1 MGNKIVL
8 TLALCAGVFFT
19 SCQTN
24 QVEKVTTS
32 EEIQKIISSLN
43 NVNQV
48 DLSNP
53 NNVLIDVRTPE
64 EYAEGHVP
72 GAINLNVKDDNF
84 GKRVSEL
91 DSTKNYYIYCRSG
104 VRAKSAEMIM
114 LENNL
119 NKVHTF
125 QDGMMTYEGE
135 IAK

>member
-1 MGNKIVL
+1 MGNKFVL
-8 TLALCAGVFFT
+8 AVALAGVLLT

-24 QVEKVTTS
+24 QVEKVTTT

-43 NVNQV
+43 NVKQI
-48 DLSNP
+48 DLTDP

-104 VRAKSAEMIM
+104 VRAKSAELIM

>member
-1 MGNKIVL
+1 MVNKIVL
-8 TLALCAGVFFT
+8 SIVFAGGLFLT

-24 QVEKVTTS
+24 QVEKVVTT
-32 EEIQKIISSLN
+32 EEIQQIISSLN

-48 DLSNP
+48 DSADP

-84 GKRVSEL
+84 GKKVSEV

-104 VRAKSAEMIM
+104 VRAKSAEAIM

-119 NKVHTF
+119 QKVHTF
-125 QDGMMTYEGE
+125 QDGMLTYEGE
-135 IAK
+135 TVK

>member
-1 MGNKIVL
+1 MGNKLVL

>member
-8 TLALCAGVFFT
+8 SIALVGGFLFT

-24 QVEKVTTS
+24 QVEKVTTT
-32 EEIQKIISSLN
+32 EEIQQIISSLN
-43 NVNQV
+43 NVDLV
-48 DLSNP
+48 DLTDP

-64 EYAEGHVP
+64 EFAEGHVP

-84 GKRVSEL
+84 GKKVSEL

-104 VRAKSAEMIM
+104 VRAKSAEAIM

-119 NKVHTF
+119 KKVHTF
-125 QDGMMTYEGE
+125 QDGMLTYKGE
-135 IAK
+135 TEK

>member
-1 MGNKIVL
+1 MGNKFVL
-8 TLALCAGVFFT
+8 TMALVGGILFT

-24 QVEKVTTS
+24 QVEKVTST
-32 EEIQKIISSLN
+32 EEIQQIISSLN

-84 GKRVSEL
+84 WKKVSEL

-104 VRAKSAEMIM
+104 VRAKSAEAIM

-119 NKVHTF
+119 KKVHTF
-125 QDGMMTYEGE
+125 QDGMLTYEGE
-135 IAK
+135 TEK

>member
-1 MGNKIVL
+1 M
-8 TLALCAGVFFT
+8 ALVGGILFT

-24 QVEKVTTS
+24 QVEKVTST
-32 EEIQKIISSLN
+32 EEIQQIISSLN

-84 GKRVSEL
+84 WKKVSEL

-104 VRAKSAEMIM
+104 VRAKSAEAIM

-119 NKVHTF
+119 KKVHTF
-125 QDGMMTYEGE
+125 QDGMLTYEGE
-135 IAK
+135 TEK

>member
-1 MGNKIVL
+1 MGNKFVL
-8 TLALCAGVFFT
+8 TMALVGGILFT

-24 QVEKVTTS
+24 QVEKVTST
-32 EEIQKIISSLN
+32 EEIQQIISSLN

-72 GAINLNVKDDNF
+72 GAINLNVKDNNF
-84 GKRVSEL
+84 GKKVSEL

-104 VRAKSAEMIM
+104 VRAKSAEAIM

-119 NKVHTF
+119 KKVHTF
-125 QDGMMTYEGE
+125 QDGMLTYEGE
-135 IAK
+135 TEK

>member
-1 MGNKIVL
+1 MGNKFVL
-8 TLALCAGVFFT
+8 TIALVGGMLFT

-24 QVEKVTTS
+24 QVEKVTST
-32 EEIQKIISSLN
+32 EEIQQIISSLN

-84 GKRVSEL
+84 WKKVSEL

-104 VRAKSAEMIM
+104 VRAKSAEAIM

-119 NKVHTF
+119 KKVHTF
-125 QDGMMTYEGE
+125 QDGMLTYEGE
-135 IAK
+135 TEK

>member
-1 MGNKIVL
+1 M
-8 TLALCAGVFFT
+8 ALVGGILFT

-24 QVEKVTTS
+24 QVEKVTST
-32 EEIQKIISSLN
+32 EEIQQIISSLN

-84 GKRVSEL
+84 GKKVSEL

-104 VRAKSAEMIM
+104 VRAKSAEAIM

-119 NKVHTF
+119 KKVHTF
-125 QDGMMTYEGE
+125 QDGMLTYEGE
-135 IAK
+135 TEK

>member
-1 MGNKIVL
+1 MGNKFVL
-8 TLALCAGVFFT
+8 SIALVGGLLFT

-24 QVEKVTTS
+24 QIEKVTTS
-32 EEIQKIISSLN
+32 EEIQQIISSLN

-48 DLSNP
+48 DLADP

-84 GKRVSEL
+84 GKKVSEL

-104 VRAKSAEMIM
+104 VRAKSAEAIM

-119 NKVHTF
+119 QKVHTF
-125 QDGMMTYEGE
+125 QDGMLTYEGE
-135 IAK
+135 TVK

>member
-8 TLALCAGVFFT
+8 SIALVGGLFFT

-24 QVEKVTTS
+24 QVEKVTTI
-32 EEIQKIISSLN
+32 EEIQQIISSLN
-43 NVNQV
+43 NVNLV
-48 DLSNP
+48 DLTDA

-104 VRAKSAEMIM
+104 VRAKSAEAIM

-119 NKVHTF
+119 KKVHTF
-125 QDGMMTYEGE
+125 QDGMLTYKGE
-135 IAK
+135 TEK

>member
-1 MGNKIVL
+1 MGNKFVL
-8 TLALCAGVFFT
+8 TMALVGGILFT

-24 QVEKVTTS
+24 QVEKVTST
-32 EEIQKIISSLN
+32 EEIQQIISSLN

-84 GKRVSEL
+84 GKKVSEL

-104 VRAKSAEMIM
+104 VRAKSAEAIM

-119 NKVHTF
+119 KKVHTF
-125 QDGMMTYEGE
+125 QDGMLTYEGE
-135 IAK
+135 TEK

>member
-1 MGNKIVL
+1 MGNKFVL
-8 TLALCAGVFFT
+8 SIALVGGLLFT

-24 QVEKVTTS
+24 QIEKVTTT
-32 EEIQKIISSLN
+32 EEIQQIISSLN

-48 DLSNP
+48 DLADP

-84 GKRVSEL
+84 GKKVSEL

-104 VRAKSAEMIM
+104 VRAKSAEAIM

-119 NKVHTF
+119 QKVHTF
-125 QDGMMTYEGE
+125 QDGMLTYEGE
-135 IAK
+135 TVK

>member
-1 MGNKIVL
+1 M
-8 TLALCAGVFFT
+8 ALVGGILFT

-24 QVEKVTTS
+24 QVEKVTST
-32 EEIQKIISSLN
+32 EEIQQIISSLN

-72 GAINLNVKDDNF
+72 GAINLNVKDNNF
-84 GKRVSEL
+84 GKKVSEL

-104 VRAKSAEMIM
+104 VRAKSAEAIM

-119 NKVHTF
+119 KKVHTF
-125 QDGMMTYEGE
+125 QDGMLTYEGE
-135 IAK
+135 TEK